1 MDVMMGLVAAVCW
14 GVTDYLVSVNGRA
27 LGVQR
32 SVFYSQLIG
41 LIILSSFM
49 LLSSSSLSLMREAD
63 LTTILVC
70 TVAALLTL
78 LGAICLTK
86 ALSQGRTSVVAPLIT
101 SYGIVTTALA
111 WLGGELLTG
120 YQALGIAICIFGV
133 WLVGVG
139 HTKTVSMHDQN
150 EGRAI
155 FYALLAAGLYGCS
168 FWVQGKYALK
178 AVGPVNMLWLSYFFG
193 VVFLLFTFR
202 KGRDFY
208 RVDMKAC
215 GTLSAASIFN
225 LGGFAAF
232 ALGAIEGSVAIVT
245 VISTLSGGVAA
256 VFGYIFYKE
265 RLAVRQF
272 FGVLLVLLGAIVL
285 HLL

>member
-1 MDVMMGLVAAVCW
+1 MDVLMGLMAAICW

-41 LIILSSFM
+41 LIILSSFVG
-49 LLSSSSLSLMREAD
+49 LSSNSLNLIREAT
-63 LTTILVC
+63 LSMILICTI
-70 TVAALLTL
+70 AAVLTL

-101 SYGIVTTALA
+101 SYGAVTTLLA

-120 YQALGIAICIFGV
+120 YQILGIAICVFGV
-133 WLVGVG
+133 WLVSAG
-139 HTKTVSMHDQN
+139 HNRFASRPGQHEEK
-150 EGRAI
+150 AI

-168 FWVQGKYALK
+168 FWFQGKYALP
-178 AVGPVNMLWLSYFFG
+178 AVGPINMLWLSYFFG
-193 VVFLLFTFR
+193 VFFLFVAFR
-202 KGRDFY
+202 NGRDIFKL
-208 RVDMKAC
+208 DAKAC
-215 GTLSAASIFN
+215 ASLSAASIFN

-232 ALGAIEGSVAIVT
+232 ALGAVEGSVAIVT

-256 VFGYIFYKE
+256 ALGYFFYKE
-265 RLAVRQF
+265 RLVARQLLGVF
-272 FGVLLVLLGAIVL
+272 FVLLGAIVL

>member
-1 MDVMMGLVAAVCW
+1 MGLVAAVCW

-27 LGVQR
+27 LGVKR

-41 LIILSSFM
+41 LIILSSFVG
-49 LLSSSSLSLMREAD
+49 LSSTSLNLMREAN
-63 LTTILVC
+63 LTMILIC
-70 TVAALLTL
+70 TVAAMLTL
-78 LGAICLTK
+78 FGAIFLTK

-101 SYGIVTTALA
+101 SYGIVTTLLA

-120 YQALGIAICIFGV
+120 YQILGIAICVLGV

-139 HTKTVSMHDQN
+139 HNKAASKPDPY

-168 FWVQGKYALK
+168 FWIQGEYALQ

-193 VVFLLFTFR
+193 VVFLLVTFR
-202 KGRDFY
+202 SGRDFY
-208 RVDMKAC
+208 RLDMKAC

-232 ALGAIEGSVAIVT
+232 ALGALEGSVAIVT
-245 VISTLSGGVAA
+245 VVSTLSGGVAA
-256 VFGYIFYKE
+256 VFGYFFYKE
-265 RLAVRQF
+265 RLVIGQLL
-272 FGVLLVLLGAIVL
+272 GVTLVLLGAVVL
-285 HLL
+285 HLV

>member
-14 GVTDYLVSVNGRA
+14 GFTDYLVSVNGRA

-49 LLSSSSLSLMREAD
+49 VVSPTSINLIREAD
-63 LTTILVC
+63 LATMLVC
-70 TVAALLTL
+70 TVAAILTL

-101 SYGIVTTALA
+101 SYGIVTTVLA

-120 YQALGIAICIFGV
+120 YQVLGIAVCIFGV
-133 WLVGVG
+133 SLVGVG
-139 HTKTVSMHDQN
+139 HGKAASMDNQS

-168 FWVQGKYALK
+168 FWVQGRYALK
-178 AVGPVNMLWLSYFFG
+178 AVGPVNMLWLSYFLG
-193 VVFLLFTFR
+193 VVFLLFAFR
-202 KGRDFY
+202 KGSGFY
-208 RVDMKAC
+208 RIDLKAC
-215 GTLSAASIFN
+215 GALSAASIFN

-232 ALGAIEGSVAIVT
+232 GLGALEGSVAIVT
-245 VISTLSGGVAA
+245 VISTLSGGGAV
-256 VFGYIFYKE
+256 VFGYLFHKE
-265 RLAVRQF
+265 RLVVGQF
-272 FGVLLVLLGAIVL
+272 LGVLLVLLGAVVL
-285 HLL
+285 HLF

>member
-1 MDVMMGLVAAVCW
+1 MDVMMGLVAALCW

-49 LLSSSSLSLMREAD
+49 GLSSSSITIIREAQF
-63 LTTILVC
+63 TTILVC
-70 TVAALLTL
+70 IIAAALTL

-101 SYGIVTTALA
+101 SYGIVTTVLA

-120 YQALGIAICIFGV
+120 YQVLGIAICFFGV

-139 HTKTVSMHDQN
+139 HSKTTSTHDRN

-178 AVGPVNMLWLSYFFG
+178 AVGPVNMLWLNYFLG
-193 VVFLLFTFR
+193 VVFLLFVFR

-208 RVDMKAC
+208 RINLKAC

-232 ALGAIEGSVAIVT
+232 ALGALEGSVAIVT

-256 VFGYIFYKE
+256 ILGYLFYKE
-265 RLAVRQF
+265 RLVSGQLL
-272 FGVLLVLLGAIVL
+272 GVILVLLGAVVL
-285 HLL
+285 HLV

>member
-1 MDVMMGLVAAVCW
+1 MDVIMGLVAALCW
-14 GVTDYLVSVNGRA
+14 GITDYLVSVNGRS

-41 LIILSSFM
+41 FIILSSFM
-49 LLSSSSLSLMREAD
+49 VLSSSSLYLMREAE
-63 LTTILVC
+63 LTMVLIC
-70 TVAALLTL
+70 AFAAILTL

-101 SYGIVTTALA
+101 SYGIVTTILA

-120 YQALGIAICIFGV
+120 YQVLGIAICIFGV

-139 HTKTVSMHDQN
+139 HNKIVTVDNKN
-150 EGRAI
+150 ERRAI

-178 AVGPVNMLWLSYFFG
+178 AVGPVNMLWLSYFLG
-193 VVFLLFTFR
+193 VVFLLFAFR
-202 KGRDFY
+202 KGRGFY
-208 RVDMKAC
+208 RIDLKAC

-225 LGGFAAF
+225 LAGFAAF
-232 ALGAIEGSVAIVT
+232 ALGALEGSVAIVT
-245 VISTLSGGVAA
+245 VISTLSGGGAA

-265 RLAVRQF
+265 RLVILQF
-272 FGVLLVLLGAIVL
+272 LGVFLVLLGAVVL
-285 HLL
+285 HLF